1 MDLKELQKAA
11 DDGSV
16 DTVLLTIAD
25 MEGRL
30 QGKRLTARHF
40 LDDVAER
47 MRTQGLKSLPVTTSD
62 GRLAGLLFRTD
73 AERPLRS

>member
-1 MDLKELQKAA
+1 VTLDELKKAV

-30 QGKRLTARHF
+30 QG
-40 LDDVAER
+40 
-47 MRTQGLKSLPVTTSD
+47 
-62 GRLAGLLFRTD
+62 
-73 AERPLRS
+73 

>member
-1 MDLKELQKAA
+1 VKLDDLRSAV

-30 QGKRLTARHF
+30 QGKRLTAAHF
-40 LDDVAER
+40 LE
-47 MRTQGLKSLPVTTSD
+47 
-62 GRLAGLLFRTD
+62 
-73 AERPLRS
+73 